1 VAASVRSSQRKALT
15 KAAAENFLLFHYGQ
29 DLHKMEET
37 APKREDLA
45 LEWKN
50 LLQRIK

>member
-1 VAASVRSSQRKALT
+1 
-15 KAAAENFLLFHYGQ
+15 
-29 DLHKMEET
+29 MEET

-50 LLQRIK
+50 LLQRIKWQITHSLGQLQIMLENMPFEYARKYFAAPYHY